1 MADKRLKAKELRRNN
16 ILAGLKRIDEFLQKY
31 DPEQHV
37 PEVPLRL
44 ERLEKLMDSFETIQA
59 EYEELDETE
68 EFMQANLECRA
79 KVEEQYFRVKA
90 GLMMKIPQTAPPTPP
105 ATGNTNA
112 QPSASSPLANVKL
125 PTITLPEFD
134 GDFNGW
140 LTFHDTFVSMIHT
153 STEISCVQKFHYLRA
168 ALKGEAANLI
178 QSITITANN
187 YPVAWD
193 TLVQRY
199 SNKVLL
205 RKKHIRALLKYPKIP
220 NNSVEALHKIV
231 DEFQRHTK
239 VLEQLGEP
247 VAQFSSML
255 MEILEDKLDDASL
268 SAWEESISSDEQPT
282 YDKMIEYLQKRA
294 RVLETILINRPN
306 SSSSSSASSKPGSGS
321 GSKKQNHPR
330 LNINAAVTDGSSSK
344 TFPMCPACE
353 KQKHALVD
361 CTVFNGMNAA
371 ARLKVVN
378 DKRLCSNCFR
388 NDHFVRACR
397 SKFTCRHCF
406 KRHHSM
412 IHPGPGETHQA
423 DADVRNRA
431 SVPSGESQPSNPNP
445 LVSAVA
451 AAVPPVESTT
461 GPVLANPAVKATH
474 ANVLLSTVVL
484 LVVDAYGQEHVARA
498 LLDSGSQ
505 PNAISERLCQQLH
518 LTRSRINIP
527 ICGVDGT
534 VTNAKHQVRAE
545 IRSRVFPF
553 QQTLDFLVLRRVTS
567 DSPPIS
573 FATSCWKIPDA
584 LPLADP
590 EFNVT
595 RRIDMIIGAG
605 QFFDF
610 LREGKVRLAAN
621 LPMLIETVFG
631 WIVTGTLKETV
642 GESDRAPVACH
653 VATVTPVDELLERF
667 WRVEEVAGS
676 NYSVDEQRCEE
687 LFCQTVSRDPEGR
700 YIVQMPKHPQYEQM
714 IGASKTS
721 ALRRFRWLE
730 QMLEKNEGLKLQY
743 HDFMKEYLSLGH
755 MQEVS
760 EDDDNQILEC
770 YLPHHPVIKE
780 SSTTTKVR
788 VVFDGSA
795 RTSTGKSLND
805 SLLVG
810 PVVQDDIVTIV
821 VRFRQFPVALVAD
834 AEKMYRQVW
843 MHPTDRPLQ
852 KIVMRFDSNQP
863 IKIYE
868 LATVTYGL
876 APSSFLATRTLLQL
890 VEDEGAA
897 YPNASNAVRKNI
909 YVDDYIGGEFSVEGA
924 IQLQSELTQLMQ
936 KGGFRLRKWVSNSP
950 EVMAKIPQELLG
962 TTQSAL
968 KFDQD
973 ETIKTLGILWEPE
986 ADVFRFN
993 VSVSLTTQE
1002 ATKRSILSAIAQL
1015 YDPLGLVSPVIV
1027 QAKIMMQHLWL
1038 LSLNWDD
1045 QVTPEMQR
1053 KWDCFCQQLPQLSN
1067 FRIDRC
1073 AFTPNLNHVEIHT
1086 FTDASDVAY
1095 GACVYV
1101 RSVDTDGSIKVSLL
1115 ASKSKVAPLKRL
1127 SIPRLELSA
1136 ALIGSRLYEKIIL
1149 ALDVPVKASYFW
1161 SDSTVVLQ
1169 WMKLPPRTLK
1179 TFVANRISEIQS
1191 TTHGSEWLHVAGEEN
1206 PADLVSRGLS
1216 ASELVNSEKWK
1227 FGPSWLREPKSSWPI
1242 QVYETA
1248 DLPVDEL
1255 EQKKT
1260 TMLATITASPDPLF
1274 LRYSRYLRM
1283 LNLVGFVLRFARNAL
1298 SKPENRS
1305 GGKVLDAEE
1314 VNAAK
1319 LVLARLVQ
1327 RESFP
1332 EELKLLQQGR
1342 RVPKQSKLRLMN
1354 PYLDADGLIR
1364 VGGRLQ
1370 CSREAFD
1377 IQHPIILP
1385 GFHPFTR
1392 LLIKHHHE
1400 KLIHGGIMATL
1411 AVVRDEFWPLNGRR
1425 AVRSVLRMC
1434 FRCSR
1439 ATPRPIEQPIGQLP
1453 PARVTAGE
1461 AFECTG
1467 VDYCGPIY
1475 LKPVQRKAASRKAY
1489 ICVFVCLSTKA
1500 VHLELVGDLST
1511 TAFLMALNRF
1521 IWRRNKPR
1529 HIYSDNGTNFI
1540 GAKNALHQ
1548 LYTMLQP
1555 GSAHDHIKQ
1564 NLAQDGIQWHLIPP
1578 RAPNFGGLWEAAV
1591 KVAKKQLVRQLG
1603 DSLLSYE
1610 ELTTVLV
1617 SIEGS
1622 MNSRPLMPLSDD
1634 PNDCRALTPSHFLV
1648 RNMIRPLPEPDVR
1661 NVPLNR
1667 LGQYERLQAYS
1678 QRFWHQWRNEYLK
1691 ELQSLHK
1698 VNPRQF
1704 KIDVGSVVIL
1714 KDESLPPARWPLAR
1728 IIATHPG
1735 PDGVTR
1741 VVTLRTPG
1749 GEFKRAV
1756 SKICALP
1763 CTEEED

>member
-1 MADKRLKAKELRRNN
+1 MADKKLKAKELKRKNVVE
-16 ILAGLKRIDEFLQKY
+16 GLKRIEDFLKKY
-31 DPEQHV
+31 DPTQHAR
-37 PEVPLRL
+37 EVGLRL
-44 ERLEKLMDSFETIQA
+44 ERLEKLMEVFEAVQS
-59 EYEELDETE
+59 EYELLDETE
-68 EFMQANLECRA
+68 EFMKGNLECRA
-79 KVEEQYFRVKA
+79 KIEEQYFRVKA
-90 GLMMKIPQTAPPTPP
+90 GLLTRMPEVATPLSSAVSSMNVQPPT
-105 ATGNTNA
+105 
-112 QPSASSPLANVKL
+112 SSPLSNVKL
-125 PTITLPEFD
+125 PTITLPEFT
-134 GDFNGW
+134 GDFNDW

-153 STEISCVQKFHYLRA
+153 SNEISCVQKFHYLRA

-187 YPVAWD
+187 YAVAWE

-199 SNKVLL
+199 SNKILL

-220 NNSVEALHKIV
+220 NHSVEALHKIV

-247 VAQFSSML
+247 IAQYSSIL

-268 SAWEESISSDEQPT
+268 AAWEESISSDQQPT
-282 YDKMIEYLQKRA
+282 YEKMIEYLQKRA

-306 SSSSSSASSKPGSGS
+306 PSSLLSKPAAGSS
-321 GSKKQNHPR
+321 GSKKHYHPR
-330 LNINAAVTDGSSSK
+330 LNINAAVTDGASGK
-344 TFPMCPACE
+344 IFPMCPACE
-353 KQKHALVD
+353 KQKHPLVD
-361 CTVFNGMNAA
+361 CAVFNGMNVA
-371 ARLKVVN
+371 ARLKVVY

-388 NDHFVRACR
+388 NDHYARRCR
-397 SKFTCRHCF
+397 SKFSCKHCS

-412 IHPGPGETHQA
+412 IHPGPAENRQA
-423 DADVRNRA
+423 DADIRNQMTM
-431 SVPSGESQPSNPNP
+431 PSCENQQPSPNP
-445 LVSAVA
+445 MVSAVA
-451 AAVPPVESTT
+451 AAVPTIDTYTSL
-461 GPVLANPAVKATH
+461 VLANPAVKVTH
-474 ANVLLSTVVL
+474 TNVLLSTVVL
-484 LVVDAYGQEHVARA
+484 LVVDPYGQEHVARA

-518 LTRSRINIP
+518 LARRPINIP
-527 ICGVDGT
+527 ISGIDGT
-534 VTNAKHQVRAE
+534 VTNAKHQVQAE

-553 QQTLDFLVLRRVTS
+553 QQTLDFLVLRRVTC
-567 DSPPIS
+567 DTPPVS
-573 FATSCWKIPDA
+573 FNTSCWKIPET

-595 RRIDMIIGAG
+595 HRIDMILGAA

-610 LREGKVRLAAN
+610 IREGKVRLAVN

-631 WIVTGTLKETV
+631 WIVSGIVKETN
-642 GESDRAPVACH
+642 EAERIPVACH
-653 VATVTPVDELLERF
+653 VATVTPVDQLLERF
-667 WRVEEVAGS
+667 WRVEEINGS
-676 NYSVDEQRCEE
+676 NFSLDEQRCEE
-687 LFCQTVSRDPEGR
+687 LFRETVSRDADGR
-700 YIVQMPKHPQYEQM
+700 YIVKMPKQPQYEKM

-721 ALRRFRWLE
+721 AFQRFRWLE
-730 QMLEKNEGLKLQY
+730 RMLEKKKELKSQY
-743 HDFMKEYLSLGH
+743 HDFMREYLALGH
-755 MQEVS
+755 MREVPV
-760 EDDDNQILEC
+760 DDDCRLLEC
-770 YLPHHPVIKE
+770 YLPHHPVVKE
-780 SSTTTKVR
+780 SSSTTKVR

-795 RTSTGKSLND
+795 KTSTGKSLND

-810 PVVQDDIVTIV
+810 PVVQDDIVTII

-843 MHPTDRPLQ
+843 MNPIDRRLQ
-852 KIVMRFDSNQP
+852 RIVFRFDISQP

-890 VEDEGAA
+890 VNDEGAA
-897 YPNASNAVRKNI
+897 YPNASKAVKKNI
-909 YVDDYIGGEFSVEGA
+909 YMDDYIGGEFSIEAA
-924 IQLQSELTQLMQ
+924 IQLQSELMQLMQ

-950 EVMAKIPQELLG
+950 DVLAKIPQELLG
-962 TTQSAL
+962 TQSAL

-993 VSVSLTTQE
+993 VSVSLESRE

-1015 YDPLGLVSPVIV
+1015 FDPLGLVSPVIV

-1053 KWDCFCQQLPQLSN
+1053 KWDRFCQQLPQLSD

-1073 AFTPNLNHVEIHT
+1073 AFMSHLNNVEIHT
-1086 FTDASDVAY
+1086 FADASDAAY

-1101 RSVDTDGSIKVSLL
+1101 RSEATDGSIKVSLL
-1115 ASKSKVAPLKRL
+1115 ASKSRVAPLKCL
-1127 SIPRLELSA
+1127 SIPRLELCA
-1136 ALIGSRLYEKIIL
+1136 ALVGARLYEKLIL
-1149 ALDVPVKASYFW
+1149 ALDVPIKASHFW

-1169 WMKLPPRTLK
+1169 WMKSPPRTWR

-1191 TTHGSEWLHVAGEEN
+1191 TTHGSKWMHVAGEEN
-1206 PADLVSRGLS
+1206 PADLVSRGVS
-1216 ASELVNSEKWK
+1216 ANELVTSDKWK
-1227 FGPSWLREPKSSWPI
+1227 YGPSWLRKPKSSWPS
-1242 QVYETA
+1242 QVYEA
-1248 DLPVDEL
+1248 IDFPVEEL

-1260 TMLATITASPDPLF
+1260 AILATITASPNSLF
-1274 LRYSRYLRM
+1274 LRYSRYLRL
-1283 LNLVGFVLRFARNAL
+1283 LNLVGFVLRFARNARC
-1298 SKPENRS
+1298 KPENRYR
-1305 GGKVLDAEE
+1305 GKVLDAAEIM
-1314 VNAAK
+1314 AAK
-1319 LVLARLVQ
+1319 LVLSKLVQ
-1327 RESFP
+1327 KESFP
-1332 EELKLLQQGR
+1332 DELKLLQLGK
-1342 RVPKQSKLRLMN
+1342 RVSSKSKLRLMN

-1370 CSREAFD
+1370 RSREAFD
-1377 IQHPIILP
+1377 VLHPIVLP

-1392 LLIKHHHE
+1392 LVIKHHHE
-1400 KLIHGGIMATL
+1400 KLVHSGISTTL
-1411 AVVRDEFWPLNGRR
+1411 AVVRDEFWPLSGRR
-1425 AVRSVLRMC
+1425 AVTSVLRKC
-1434 FRCSR
+1434 FRCCR
-1439 ATPRPIEQPIGQLP
+1439 ATPHPIEQPIGQLP
-1453 PARVTAGE
+1453 AARVTAGE

-1475 LKPVQRKAASRKAY
+1475 LKPAQRKAPSRKAY
-1489 ICVFVCLSTKA
+1489 ICVLICLSTKA

-1511 TAFLMALNRF
+1511 TTFLMALNRF
-1521 IWRRNKPR
+1521 IWRRNKPK

-1548 LYTMLQP
+1548 LYCMLQP
-1555 GSAHDHIKQ
+1555 GSAQDNIKQ

-1603 DSLLSYE
+1603 DALLTYE
-1610 ELTTVLV
+1610 ELVTVLV

-1661 NVPLNR
+1661 NIPLNR
-1667 LGQYERLQAYS
+1667 LGQYERLQSYS
-1678 QRFWHQWRNEYLK
+1678 QRFWHQWRSEYLK
-1691 ELQSLHK
+1691 ELQVLYK
-1698 VNPRQF
+1698 TNPKQF
-1704 KIDVGSVVIL
+1704 KIDVGSIVIL
-1714 KDESLPPARWPLAR
+1714 KDDALPPARWPLAR
-1728 IIATHPG
+1728 VVDTHPG
-1735 PDGVTR
+1735 PDGITR
-1741 VVTLRTPG
+1741 VVTLRTSG

-1756 SKICALP
+1756 SKICGLP
-1763 CTEEED
+1763 CAED